1 MSIELTGQ
9 EIIDLVEMLGLTITP
24 DPWTM
29 GIVSGHVIIIDECPE
44 KGFIYL
50 DEEDP
55 KLKHYPHVAYCY
67 GYQDESVQPIGDE
80 L

>member
-9 EIIDLVEMLGLTITP
+9 EIIDL
-24 DPWTM
+24 
-29 GIVSGHVIIIDECPE
+29 IDECP
-44 KGFIYL
+44 KSGVVSL
-50 DEEDP
+50 DEEGP

-67 GYQDESVQPIGDE
+67 GYQEESVQPIGDE